1 MKVSKIRNVKNP
13 ERGTDLSAGIDFF
26 VPRFDDNFIKDFF
39 DKNKGYPFIID
50 ETFDKLQ
57 ILVKPGHRV
66 LIPSGIK
73 VNFDGDPKVLI
84 AFNKSGVSVK
94 KGLDILAC
102 VIDQDYQGEIHLS
115 LVNTSDAEVVIFQ
128 GEKIA
133 QFIMLPVIYESIDVV
148 EHDELWNKKIERGI
162 GGFGSTDKML

>member
-1 MKVSKIRNVKNP
+1 MKVSKTRNVKNP

-26 VPRFDDNFIKDFF
+26 VPVFDDKFVEDFI
-39 DKNKGYPFIID
+39 DKNKSYPFIRD

-57 ILVKPGHRV
+57 ILVKPGHRI

-115 LVNTSDAEVVIFQ
+115 LVNTSDVEVVIFQ
-128 GEKIA
+128 NDKIA
-133 QFIMLPVIYESIDVV
+133 QFIMLPVIYESIDIVN
-148 EHDELWNKKIERGI
+148 EDELWSKITERGI
-162 GGFGSTDKML
+162 GGFGSTDK